1 MLLRGVAAG
10 RLGVVIVGR
19 LGVLTVGLLELL
31 LELGRLKLLLLS
43 LGLVGLVVGLLE
55 LSFELGLLGVLLF
68 TLGRV
73 GVSVSTL
80 GRLGVVI
87 GLPVL
92 SPLFTLGRSG
102 RFPLPM
108 VGLAVRF

>member
-68 TLGRV
+68 TLGR
-73 GVSVSTL
+73 
-80 GRLGVVI
+80 LGVVI